1 MAGPRVRLG
10 GNIESDPR
18 HPEQQVSN
26 PRHTFEQ
33 DAQLIKKPAWEAIG
47 EYGKQFELRRAS
59 HVLVALDSHSP

>member
-1 MAGPRVRLG
+1 LAGPRVRLV

-26 PRHTFEQ
+26 PWHTFEQ

-47 EYGKQFELRRAS
+47 EYGK
-59 HVLVALDSHSP
+59 